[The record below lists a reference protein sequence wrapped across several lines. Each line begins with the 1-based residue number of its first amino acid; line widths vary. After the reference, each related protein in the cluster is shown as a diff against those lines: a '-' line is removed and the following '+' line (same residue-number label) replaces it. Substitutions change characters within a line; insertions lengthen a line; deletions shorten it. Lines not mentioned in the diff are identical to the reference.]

1 MVIVK
6 RTIEPTNCMPLFA
19 QGKIMGLPQGSTEHV
34 GFLSSVPIYEFKTVH
49 TLLRTLSRT
58 HVFIF

>member
-6 RTIEPTNCMPLFA
+6 RTIEPANCMPLFA

-49 TLLRTLSRT
+49 TLLRMLS
-58 HVFIF
+58 

>member
-6 RTIEPTNCMPLFA
+6 RTIDPTNCMPLFA

-34 GFLSSVPIYEFKTVH
+34 RFLSPVPIYEFKTVH
-49 TLLRTLSRT
+49 VLLRTPL
-58 HVFIF
+58 

>member
-34 GFLSSVPIYEFKTVH
+34 GFLSSVPIYEVKTVH
-49 TLLRTLSRT
+49 ILLRTLS
-58 HVFIF
+58 

>member
-6 RTIEPTNCMPLFA
+6 RKIEPTNCMLLFT

-34 GFLSSVPIYEFKTVH
+34 GFLCSVPIYEFKTVQ
-49 TLLRTLSRT
+49 TLLMTLS
-58 HVFIF
+58 

>member
-6 RTIEPTNCMPLFA
+6 ITIEPTNCMPLFA

-34 GFLSSVPIYEFKTVH
+34 GFLSSVGV
-49 TLLRTLSRT
+49 
-58 HVFIF
+58 